1 MKKKS
6 LFTMLGALALVGS
19 IGVGSTLAYL
29 SSTTAVMTNT
39 FSVGKVSV
47 TQDESDESTSDDKT
61 DRTTTGNTYTDI
73 TPGDKLVKDPTATVV
88 ANSADCYVFMQLSGA
103 DELAAQNFTFNGFD
117 STKWIKVADEDN
129 NTATP
134 YDGVYRYASIVTKS
148 ATDTKLPALFN
159 EVVYSIDATE
169 LAANVTLSDV
179 TVKTC
184 AVQADNMTA
193 TTALTAAQTEMA
205 K

>member
-29 SSTTAVMTNT
+29 SSTTEVMTNT

-47 TQDESDESTSDDKT
+47 KQDESDESTEDET
-61 DRTTTGNTYTDI
+61 DRTTEGNTYTDI
-73 TPGDKLVKDPTATVV
+73 TPGDVLVKDPTATVI

-103 DELAAQNFTFNGFD
+103 DELAAQDFAFEGFD

-129 NTATP
+129 DTTTT

-148 ATDTKLPALFN
+148 ATDTKLPALFTS
-159 EVVYSIDATE
+159 VTYSIDATE
-169 LAANVTLSDV
+169 LAENVTLSDV

-184 AVQADNMTA
+184 AVQADNMTVE
-193 TTALTAAQTEMA
+193 TALTAAQAEMA

>member
-6 LFTMLGALALVGS
+6 LLTMLGALALVGS
-19 IGVGSTLAYL
+19 IGIGSTLAYL
-29 SSTTAVMTNT
+29 SSTTTVMTNT

-47 TQDESDESTSDDKT
+47 KQDESDESTEDKT

-73 TPGDKLVKDPTATVV
+73 TPGDVLVKDPTATVV

-103 DELAAQNFTFNGFD
+103 DELAAQNFTFGGFD

-134 YDGVYRYASIVTKS
+134 YDGLYRYASIVTKS
-148 ATDTKLPALFN
+148 ATDTKLPALFTT
-159 EVVYSIDATE
+159 VTYSIDATE
-169 LAANVTLSDV
+169 LAANVTLSNV

-184 AVQADNMTA
+184 AVQADNMTVA
-193 TTALTAAQTEMA
+193 TALTAAQTEMA